1 MVPKRPI
8 DATRH
13 HEFGYKLG
21 EMARAWRGQFEGA
34 LKSFNLTFVQWSTLT
49 QLAGSDDTLVQ
60 KELALRVGIDTP
72 TMVGVLDRLVK
83 NALVERRVSAHDRR
97 ANTVHLTAAGRVLL
111 KQCERELRKV
121 RARLLEEFSADELAE
136 GISLFERVSAKARSW

>member
-1 MVPKRPI
+1 MASRKSA
-8 DATRH
+8 DANQH

-34 LKSFNLTFVQWSTLT
+34 LKTFDLTFVQWSTLT

-83 NALVERRVSAHDRR
+83 NALIERRVSVHDRR
-97 ANTVHLTAAGRVLL
+97 ANTVHLTTAGRTLL

-121 RARLLEEFSADELAE
+121 RARLLEDFSPEELTE